1 MTSQVSWRILLAVAA
16 AVIAWTSLLPPDDL
30 PSTAM
35 VSDKVLHLLG
45 YAILGSLAV
54 LSGLRWGVALVAAT
68 AFGLVLEVAQGVLGY
83 RSFEGADLLADAV
96 GALAG
101 SLITERVLREVRR
114 ARADREQKEKRER
127 RRARRARE
135 QSAPA
140 GRPRNPGRI
149 AARQGPPTWQQV
161 ARRQGSKCWLCGTRT
176 YEQDRIRQQS
186 GVERLGKT
194 YPCVDYVV
202 AIDAGGA
209 YDEGNVRLAHRH
221 CAAARRDN
229 PSLTTFGR
237 PPRTYP

>member
-1 MTSQVSWRILLAVAA
+1 MTRQALWRFLLAVVAA
-16 AVIAWTSLLPPDDL
+16 GIAWTSLLPPDDL

-45 YAILGSLAV
+45 YAALGALGV
-54 LSGLRWGVALVAAT
+54 LSGLRWGMALVVAT
-68 AFGLVLEVAQGVLGY
+68 AFGLVLEVAQGLLGY

-101 SLITERVLREVRR
+101 SLMTERVLREVRR
-114 ARADREQKEKRER
+114 ARADRQQEQKRER
-127 RRARRARE
+127 RRARRAGARS
-135 QSAPA
+135 SAA
-140 GRPRNPGRI
+140 GKPRNPGRV
-149 AARQGPPTWQQV
+149 AARQGPPSWQQI
-161 ARRQGSKCWLCGTRT
+161 ARRQGPKCWLCGTRT
-176 YEQDRIRQQS
+176 YEQDRLRQDS
-186 GVERLGKT
+186 GAERLGKT

-202 AIDAGGA
+202 AIEAGGT
-209 YDEGNVRLAHRH
+209 YEEGNVRLAHRH